1 MAGAHRYPQEGLGM
15 ENELSL
21 SNADLGMN
29 VLNVLAEL
37 DKRIQEKNSEINT
50 LSIGWSGDK
59 NDNRLARLKQELE
72 KLEERREIIKAGQSW
87 GGAGSVF
94 TTMILGFA
102 CRIKKSQKN
111 LEDQK
116 REEEDCEYQLLEIE
130 EDMGNVAKERDA
142 LKKEMLN
149 IYANNKIT
157 PPDLAQRRE
166 EIRTKLH
173 NLKIEG
179 ESFQK
184 NEEASNNAIL
194 GYGRRI
200 SDDLE
205 HAKKIIEIDK
215 EASNA
220 LPDYEKMAQAAKHL
234 EEAAFQ
240 LKQHEEDKEAVIDFW
255 ENKDEDKK
263 LLAYIDATIKT
274 SLANLSEALKEERVA
289 FKGKDPHYEAV
300 NNKVSDLEEAIK
312 NLGTDPDHISK
323 ENCIQIINAAQ
334 GLQKLPDDFKDLRIE
349 REIQENKILSL
360 IRETEANIN
369 LATIQEAIQ
378 GLIEFAKQFRKLEEE
393 ADCK

>member
-1 MAGAHRYPQEGLGM
+1 M

-21 SNADLGMN
+21 SSADLGMN

-37 DKRIQEKNSEINT
+37 GKRIQEKKDAIGTFSRG
-50 LSIGWSGDK
+50 LSVDK
-59 NDNRLARLKQELE
+59 NDNRLNRLKQELE
-72 KLEERREIIKAGQSW
+72 KLEERREIIKAGQSY
-87 GGAGSVF
+87 GGGGSVF

-102 CRIKKSQKN
+102 CRIKESQKN

-116 REEEDCEYQLLEIE
+116 REDEDCEYHLLEIE
-130 EDMGNVAKERDA
+130 EDMGNAAKERDA

-173 NLKIEG
+173 NLKNEG

-184 NEEASNNAIL
+184 NVEASNNAIL

-234 EEAAFQ
+234 EESALQ

-255 ENKDEDKK
+255 EDKDEDKK
-263 LLAYIDATIKT
+263 LLAYIDAAIKT
-274 SLANLSEALKEERVA
+274 SLGNLSEALKEERVA

-312 NLGTDPDHISK
+312 NLGTDPDHISEK
-323 ENCIQIINAAQ
+323 NCIQIINAAR
-334 GLQKLPDDFKDLRIE
+334 GLQKLPDDFKDLRVE

-369 LATIQEAIQ
+369 PATIQEVIQ

-393 ADCK
+393 ANCK

>member
-1 MAGAHRYPQEGLGM
+1 M

-21 SNADLGMN
+21 SNSDLGMN

-37 DKRIQEKNSEINT
+37 GKRIQEKKDAIGTFSRG
-50 LSIGWSGDK
+50 LSVDK
-59 NDNRLARLKQELE
+59 NDNRLNRLKQELE
-72 KLEERREIIKAGQSW
+72 KLEERRDIIKAGQSY
-87 GGAGSVF
+87 GEGGSVF

-111 LEDQK
+111 LEDKK
-116 REEEDCEYQLLEIE
+116 RDEEDCEYRLLEIE
-130 EDMGNVAKERDA
+130 EDMDNAAKERDA

-173 NLKIEG
+173 NLKNEG

-234 EEAAFQ
+234 EEAALQ
-240 LKQHEEDKEAVIDFW
+240 LKQHEEDKEAVIDPDFW
-255 ENKDEDKK
+255 EEGDEDKT
-263 LLAYIDATIKT
+263 LLAYIDAAIKT

-289 FKGKDPHYEAV
+289 FKGKDPHYEAI

-312 NLGTDPDHISK
+312 NLGTDPDHISEK
-323 ENCIQIINAAQ
+323 NCIQIINAARE
-334 GLQKLPDDFKDLRIE
+334 LQKLPDDFKDLRVE

-369 LATIQEAIQ
+369 SATIQEVIQ

-393 ADCK
+393 ANCK

>member
-1 MAGAHRYPQEGLGM
+1 M

-29 VLNVLAEL
+29 VLNVLANL
-37 DKRIQEKNSEINT
+37 DKRIQEKKNAIGTFSM
-50 LSIGWSGDK
+50 GWSGDK
-59 NDNRLARLKQELE
+59 NDNRINRLKQELE

-102 CRIKKSQKN
+102 CRIKESQKN

-116 REEEDCEYQLLEIE
+116 REEEDCGYHLLEIE
-130 EDMGNVAKERDA
+130 EDLDNAAKERDA

-173 NLKIEG
+173 NLKNEE

-184 NEEASNNAIL
+184 NVEASNNAIL

-234 EEAAFQ
+234 EEVAFQ

-255 ENKDEDKK
+255 ENKDEDKE
-263 LLAYIDATIKT
+263 LLAYIDAAIKT
-274 SLANLSEALKEERVA
+274 SLGNLSEALKEERVA

-300 NNKVSDLEEAIK
+300 NKKVSDLEEAIK
-312 NLGTDPDHISK
+312 NLGTDLNHISK
-323 ENCIQIINAAQ
+323 ENCARIIKASQ
-334 GLQKLPDDFKDLRIE
+334 ELQKLPEDFKNLRIE

-360 IRETEANIN
+360 IRKTEANIN
-369 LATIQEAIQ
+369 SASIQEAIQ
-378 GLIEFAKQFRKLEEE
+378 DLIEFAKQFRKLEEE
-393 ADCK
+393 ANCK

>member
-1 MAGAHRYPQEGLGM
+1 M
-15 ENELSL
+15 
-21 SNADLGMN
+21 
-29 VLNVLAEL
+29 
-37 DKRIQEKNSEINT
+37 
-50 LSIGWSGDK
+50 
-59 NDNRLARLKQELE
+59 E
-72 KLEERREIIKAGQSW
+72 KLEERRDIIKAGQSY
-87 GGAGSVF
+87 GEGGSVF

-111 LEDQK
+111 LEDKK
-116 REEEDCEYQLLEIE
+116 REEEDCEYRLLEIE
-130 EDMGNVAKERDA
+130 EDMDNAAKERDA

-173 NLKIEG
+173 NLKNEG

-234 EEAAFQ
+234 EEAALQ
-240 LKQHEEDKEAVIDFW
+240 LKQHEEDKEAVIDPDFW
-255 ENKDEDKK
+255 EEGDEDKT
-263 LLAYIDATIKT
+263 LLAYIDAAIKT

-312 NLGTDPDHISK
+312 NLGTNPDHISEK
-323 ENCIQIINAAQ
+323 
-334 GLQKLPDDFKDLRIE
+334 KLHSNHKCSPRTSKT
-349 REIQENKILSL
+349 S
-360 IRETEANIN
+360 
-369 LATIQEAIQ
+369 
-378 GLIEFAKQFRKLEEE
+378 
-393 ADCK
+393 

>member
-1 MAGAHRYPQEGLGM
+1 M
-15 ENELSL
+15 
-21 SNADLGMN
+21 
-29 VLNVLAEL
+29 
-37 DKRIQEKNSEINT
+37 
-50 LSIGWSGDK
+50 
-59 NDNRLARLKQELE
+59 
-72 KLEERREIIKAGQSW
+72 
-87 GGAGSVF
+87 
-94 TTMILGFA
+94 
-102 CRIKKSQKN
+102 
-111 LEDQK
+111 
-116 REEEDCEYQLLEIE
+116 
-130 EDMGNVAKERDA
+130 
-142 LKKEMLN
+142 
-149 IYANNKIT
+149 
-157 PPDLAQRRE
+157 
-166 EIRTKLH
+166 
-173 NLKIEG
+173 
-179 ESFQK
+179 
-184 NEEASNNAIL
+184 EASNNAIL

-234 EEAAFQ
+234 EESALQ

-255 ENKDEDKK
+255 EDKDEDKK
-263 LLAYIDATIKT
+263 LLTYIDAAIKT

-323 ENCIQIINAAQ
+323 ENCIQIINAARR
-334 GLQKLPDDFKDLRIE
+334 LQKLPDEFKDLKIE

-369 LATIQEAIQ
+369 PATIQEVIQ

-393 ADCK
+393 ANCK

>member
-1 MAGAHRYPQEGLGM
+1 M
-15 ENELSL
+15 
-21 SNADLGMN
+21 D
-29 VLNVLAEL
+29 
-37 DKRIQEKNSEINT
+37 NT
-50 LSIGWSGDK
+50 
-59 NDNRLARLKQELE
+59 
-72 KLEERREIIKAGQSW
+72 
-87 GGAGSVF
+87 
-94 TTMILGFA
+94 
-102 CRIKKSQKN
+102 
-111 LEDQK
+111 
-116 REEEDCEYQLLEIE
+116 
-130 EDMGNVAKERDA
+130 AKERDA

-173 NLKIEG
+173 NLKNEG

-234 EEAAFQ
+234 EEAAFFQ

-263 LLAYIDATIKT
+263 LLAYIDAAIKT

-300 NNKVSDLEEAIK
+300 NNKVSDLEKAIK

-369 LATIQEAIQ
+369 SATIQEAIQ

-393 ADCK
+393 ANCK

>member
-1 MAGAHRYPQEGLGM
+1 M

-37 DKRIQEKNSEINT
+37 NKRIQEKKDAIGTFSR
-50 LSIGWSGDK
+50 GWSGDK
-59 NDNRLARLKQELE
+59 NDNRLTRLKQELE
-72 KLEERREIIKAGQSW
+72 KLEERREIIKAGQSY
-87 GGAGSVF
+87 GGGGSVF

-102 CRIKKSQKN
+102 CRIKESQKK
-111 LEDQK
+111 LEEQK
-116 REEEDCEYQLLEIE
+116 GEEEDCEYQLLEIE
-130 EDMGNVAKERDA
+130 EDMGNAAKERDA

-157 PPDLAQRRE
+157 PPDLAQRCE

-173 NLKIEG
+173 NLKNEE

-184 NEEASNNAIL
+184 NMEASNNAIL

-234 EEAAFQ
+234 EESALQ
-240 LKQHEEDKEAVIDFW
+240 LKQHEEDKEAIIDFW
-255 ENKDEDKK
+255 EDKDEDKK
-263 LLAYIDATIKT
+263 LLTYIDAAIKT
-274 SLANLSEALKEERVA
+274 SLGNLSEALKEERVA

-300 NNKVSDLEEAIK
+300 NNKVSDLEGAIK

-323 ENCIQIINAAQ
+323 ENCIQIINAARR
-334 GLQKLPDDFKDLRIE
+334 LQKLPDEFKDLRIE

-369 LATIQEAIQ
+369 PATIQEAIQ

-393 ADCK
+393 ANCK

>member
-1 MAGAHRYPQEGLGM
+1 M

-37 DKRIQEKNSEINT
+37 GKRIQEKKDAIGTFSRG
-50 LSIGWSGDK
+50 LSVDK
-59 NDNRLARLKQELE
+59 NDNRLNRLKQELE
-72 KLEERREIIKAGQSW
+72 KLEERREIIKAGQSY
-87 GGAGSVF
+87 GGGGSVF

-111 LEDQK
+111 LEDKK
-116 REEEDCEYQLLEIE
+116 REEEDCEYRLLEIE
-130 EDMGNVAKERDA
+130 EDMDNAAKERDA

-173 NLKIEG
+173 NLKNEG

-234 EEAAFQ
+234 EEAALQ

-255 ENKDEDKK
+255 EDKDEDKK
-263 LLAYIDATIKT
+263 LLTYIDAAIKT
-274 SLANLSEALKEERVA
+274 SLGNLSEALKEERVA

-312 NLGTDPDHISK
+312 NLGTDPDHISEK
-323 ENCIQIINAAQ
+323 NCIQIINAARE
-334 GLQKLPDDFKDLRIE
+334 LQKLPDDFKDLRVE

-369 LATIQEAIQ
+369 SATIQEVIQ

-393 ADCK
+393 ANCK

>member
-1 MAGAHRYPQEGLGM
+1 M

-29 VLNVLAEL
+29 VLNVLANL
-37 DKRIQEKNSEINT
+37 NKRIQEKKNA
-50 LSIGWSGDK
+50 IGTFSREWSGGDK
-59 NDNRLARLKQELE
+59 NDNRLNRLKEELE
-72 KLEERREIIKAGQSW
+72 KLEERREIIEAGQSC
-87 GGAGSVF
+87 GGGGSVF

-102 CRIKKSQKN
+102 CRIKESQKN

-116 REEEDCEYQLLEIE
+116 REKEDCEYHLLEIE
-130 EDMGNVAKERDA
+130 EDMGNAAKERDA

-173 NLKIEG
+173 NLKNEG

-234 EEAAFQ
+234 EEAALQ
-240 LKQHEEDKEAVIDFW
+240 LKQKEEDKEAVIDFW

-263 LLAYIDATIKT
+263 LLAYIDAAIKT
-274 SLANLSEALKEERVA
+274 SLINLSEALKEERVA

-300 NNKVSDLEEAIK
+300 NNKVSDLEGAIK

-334 GLQKLPDDFKDLRIE
+334 GLQKLPEDFKNLRIE

-369 LATIQEAIQ
+369 SATIQEAIR